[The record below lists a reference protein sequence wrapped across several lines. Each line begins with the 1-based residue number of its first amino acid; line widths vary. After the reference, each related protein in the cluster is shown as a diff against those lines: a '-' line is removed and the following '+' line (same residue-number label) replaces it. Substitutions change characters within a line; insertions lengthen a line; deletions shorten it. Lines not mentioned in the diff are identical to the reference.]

1 MMNRILFACLFLTL
15 STESS
20 SLSCRW
26 MDHKFRQHNEETLN
40 LLDTMVSHLMTK
52 TFNVLQAKN
61 ASNTTEVEVTV
72 AFPNHLYHQVSKSSA
87 EDKLAFTVQ
96 ILEEVAAL
104 FEEDHS
110 SASWEDST
118 VRNLLNIVNKQA
130 EELHSC
136 IGSHSH
142 KKKTTKL
149 HMYFKR
155 LSHHI
160 LKEMGHSAE
169 AWEVIRK
176 ETKAHLMRAE
186 QLASSLHTAQ

>member
-1 MMNRILFACLFLTL
+1 MISRIFFACLFLGMY
-15 STESS
+15 STG
-20 SLSCRW
+20 SLLGCKWIVNDRGDI
-26 MDHKFRQHNEETLN
+26 MGQFRVYNKRALGF
-40 LLDTMVSHLMTK
+40 LDMMITK
-52 TFNVLQAKN
+52 DA
-61 ASNTTEVEVTV
+61 EIEHTV
-72 AFPNHLYHQVSKSSA
+72 AFPNRLYRKTSKATA

-110 SASWEDST
+110 SASWEENT
-118 VRNLLNIVNKQA
+118 VENFLNIVNKQA
-130 EELHSC
+130 EELRSC

-186 QLASSLHTAQ
+186 QLASSLHTAH